1 MTSSFDRDVWAILGM
16 PIDNVTLDQAVTR
29 IERAVEL
36 RERLSFVT
44 PNVNWLVRALKDPD
58 AMRQIVDADLSL
70 ADGAPIVWLA
80 RKLGMPLKERV
91 AGADLF
97 ERLRAAA
104 PDEALPIKVF
114 FFGGREGAAETAHQV
129 LSREQ
134 GRLIAAGHLN
144 PGHGDVE
151 SMSTQEIVASI
162 NAADPDFVLVSLG
175 AAKGQDWIER
185 NQDQL
190 NAPVIAHLGAVVDFV
205 AGTIR
210 RAPKWMREVGLEW
223 LWRIFADPMLCKRY
237 WNDGRALLGFIRRRV
252 GPLQRAAQV
261 QAAIQPA
268 IQTQSVDVLKM
279 AGDLVVTQ
287 RNALRQALS
296 DFAQNAGNLT
306 LDLTG
311 VRSVDA
317 SALGQVRMLERET
330 RKRGDSLTV
339 KFSPELE
346 PAFQAANMTA

>member
-1 MTSSFDRDVWAILGM
+1 
-16 PIDNVTLDQAVTR
+16 
-29 IERAVEL
+29 
-36 RERLSFVT
+36 
-44 PNVNWLVRALKDPD
+44 
-58 AMRQIVDADLSL
+58 
-70 ADGAPIVWLA
+70 
-80 RKLGMPLKERV
+80 
-91 AGADLF
+91 
-97 ERLRAAA
+97 
-104 PDEALPIKVF
+104 
-114 FFGGREGAAETAHQV
+114 
-129 LSREQ
+129 
-134 GRLIAAGHLN
+134 
-144 PGHGDVE
+144 
-151 SMSTQEIVASI
+151 MSTQEIVASI